1 MLRIFFYGKT
11 EHIYLSKRSYR
22 DTPTESIQNTEG
34 DQKPIQKKGLKQKQT
49 SPLDELENTQ
59 NQCYK
64 YDCIN
69 KKFKIRIFKI
79 KIQ

>member
-1 MLRIFFYGKT
+1 MEKQS
-11 EHIYLSKRSYR
+11 IYICQKEAIETPLQKVYR
-22 DTPTESIQNTEG
+22 TYTEG

-49 SPLDELENTQ
+49 SPPDELENTQ